1 MGVEDLVKTF
11 LDSNPH
17 FVAAGPTTTTTRNGL
32 GDSGISGKVDI
43 TKLDM
48 SKAKDREI
56 YKQWKSQQG
65 R

>member
-1 MGVEDLVKTF
+1 VKTF

-17 FVAAGPTTTTTRNGL
+17 FVAAGPTTTQSKGNL
-32 GDSGISGKVDI
+32 GSSDVSRVDI

-48 SKAKDREI
+48 SKPKDREI
-56 YKQWKSQQG
+56 YRQWKSNQG